1 MSPLVDLTD
10 DEAAEISAMRLAR
23 SGRGVGATPSA
34 MAVTLEADSIDD
46 FGRSAP
52 SEIAPG
58 ARALFAAIPTT
69 ETSAFLLPR
78 H

>member
-1 MSPLVDLTD
+1 MVAL
-10 DEAAEISAMRLAR
+10 IF
-23 SGRGVGATPSA
+23 
-34 MAVTLEADSIDD
+34 IDD